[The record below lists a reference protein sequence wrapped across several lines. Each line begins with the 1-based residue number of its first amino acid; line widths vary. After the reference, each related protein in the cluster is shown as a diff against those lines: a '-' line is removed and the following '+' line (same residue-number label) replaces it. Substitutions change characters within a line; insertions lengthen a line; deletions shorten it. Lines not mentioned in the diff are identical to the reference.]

1 MRTTINIAEQLY
13 RDAKARAASTG
24 QTVSE
29 VIEDAVREAL
39 RPKASDPTP
48 VAPQPVFGGSG
59 VLAGIDVTDSGS
71 LLDAMDDG
79 IGLDALR

>member
-48 VAPQPVFGGSG
+48 VAPLPVFGGSG

-71 LLDAMDDG
+71 LVDAMDDG

>member
-48 VAPQPVFGGSG
+48 VAPLPVFGGSG

>member
-1 MRTTINIAEQLY
+1 MRTTINIAEHLY

-48 VAPQPVFGGSG
+48 VAPLPVFGGSG

>member
-39 RPKASDPTP
+39 RPKASDPTS
-48 VAPQPVFGGSG
+48 VAPLPVFGGSG

>member
-1 MRTTINIAEQLY
+1 MRRL
-13 RDAKARAASTG
+13 G
-24 QTVSE
+24 L
-29 VIEDAVREAL
+29 DAVREAL

-48 VAPQPVFGGSG
+48 VAPLPVFGGSG